1 MRALAVVAERLHA
14 AGLWRRLAELP
25 DDHCIGRASGRNFL
39 GEEILDR
46 LLSVVFLC
54 RSADVAVRQQTVIS
68 SPSGL
73 SGTGGAVRSVSEH

>member
-25 DDHCIGRASGRNFL
+25 DAHCIDRASGRNFL

-54 RSADVAVRQQTVIS
+54 RSANVAFRLS
-68 SPSGL
+68 CPRPRG

>member
-25 DDHCIGRASGRNFL
+25 DAHCVGRASGRNFL

-46 LLSVVFLC
+46 LLSVVSLC
-54 RSADVAVRQQTVIS
+54 RSADVAVRQS
-68 SPSGL
+68 CPHRRG

>member
-25 DDHCIGRASGRNFL
+25 DAHCIGRASGRNFL

-46 LLSVVFLC
+46 LLSVV
-54 RSADVAVRQQTVIS
+54 SYGV
-68 SPSGL
+68 
-73 SGTGGAVRSVSEH
+73 GGGKAPQNIPIPEPKFGQRLMAESCHS